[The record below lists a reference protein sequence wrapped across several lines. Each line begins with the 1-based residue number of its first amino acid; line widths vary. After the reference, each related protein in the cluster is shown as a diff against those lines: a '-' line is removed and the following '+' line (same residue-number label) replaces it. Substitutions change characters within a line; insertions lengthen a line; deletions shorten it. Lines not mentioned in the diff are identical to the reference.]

1 MKRILVLGAVVVALI
16 VTVLVIRHRE
26 EEQARMDR
34 TEARLLS
41 FGDREVEGIVM
52 TVGGVDWRFEPGLQG
67 WRVVAPVVDAASP
80 DAINELIAAAN
91 RVAVIRV
98 IDDPEALS
106 AYGLDPPVAS
116 VRFEGVGAVLHLGAV
131 VPTGEGFFAA
141 VEGRPGVLVLER
153 STIAV
158 GRLIQPDPYRL
169 RDPVVLGIPRTS
181 IAGLTASGRAGEVTL
196 ERRPDGWW
204 ITAPRV
210 LPAADTEV
218 ERLLD
223 ALEQAEIRGFFDT
236 ADPDDPE
243 LGLGPEAMRIEV
255 NAGAATRRFVVGP
268 ARGEG
273 ERFVTRDDRETVL
286 VTHAPGFDD
295 LSFDLQ
301 SVATRRLSRVNRYQV
316 AGFTYRNGDE
326 GVTAERTG
334 DQWASEQGATLP
346 DETIYGLLARILEV
360 PVSGWSAAGGAAAP
374 PIAELRYRLEDGTE
388 GVIAFLPAN
397 LAKVSEVD
405 GLLYRLDGPPP
416 AVPRFP

>member
-1 MKRILVLGAVVVALI
+1 MKRILVLGAVVVALL
-16 VTVLVIRHRE
+16 VAVLVIRHRE
-26 EEQARMDR
+26 EEQARADR
-34 TEARLLS
+34 SEARLLS

-52 TVGGVDWRFEPGLQG
+52 TVGGVEWRFEPGKQG
-67 WRVVAPVVDAASP
+67 WRVMAPVVDAANP
-80 DAINELIAAAN
+80 DTINDLISAVN

-106 AYGLDPPVAS
+106 AYGLDPPVATI
-116 VRFEGVGAVLHLGAV
+116 RFEGVGAVLHLGAV
-131 VPTGEGFFAA
+131 APTGEGVFAA
-141 VEGRPGVLVLER
+141 VEERPGVLVLE
-153 STIAV
+153 SSAITV
-158 GRLIQPDPYRL
+158 GNLTQPDPNRL
-169 RDPVVLGIPRTS
+169 RDPVLLGIPRTS
-181 IAGLTASGRAGEVTL
+181 IAGFTASWRAGEVAV

-223 ALEQAEIRGFFDT
+223 ALEKGEIRGFFDT
-236 ADPDDPE
+236 ADPGNPE
-243 LGLGPEAMRIEV
+243 LGLGPEALRINVDAGEV
-255 NAGAATRRFVVGP
+255 TRSFVVGP
-268 ARGEG
+268 PRGEG

-301 SVATRRLSRVNRYQV
+301 SLATRRLSRVNRYHV

-326 GVTAERTG
+326 EVTAERSG

-346 DETIYGLLARILEV
+346 DETVYELLARVLDM
-360 PVSGWSAAGGAAAP
+360 PVSGWSAAGGGAAP
-374 PIAELRYRLEDGTE
+374 PVAELRYRLEDGTQGIVE
-388 GVIAFLPAN
+388 FLPAN
-397 LAKVSEVD
+397 QAKVSEAEGVV
-405 GLLYRLDGPPP
+405 YRLDGAPP